1 MRDMSIGFRMKTPA
15 EVRAE
20 LEKLTDA
27 QLIEHVKTLR
37 EFCRRLKGQKVDK
50 GWLMQ
55 LNEARAEW
63 KRRHPSTVMR
73 EGSKA
78 DTKLDRATGI

>member
-1 MRDMSIGFRMKTPA
+1 MS
-15 EVRAE
+15 
-20 LEKLTDA
+20 DA
-27 QLIEHVKTLR
+27 QLIEHGKTLR
-37 EFCRRLKGQKVDK
+37 QNCRKTAGEKVDR

-73 EGSKA
+73 EGK
-78 DTKLDRATGI
+78 